1 MKELLLLLLIIT
13 SLQAKNFT
21 FTDQIGREV
30 SIEVPVKK
38 IVVMQHHSLDILA
51 QLKSQDKVIA
61 TEKNILS
68 DLGDYIKMMYPNI
81 DKLPKPGDLQNYNLE
96 EIIKLK
102 PDIVIAASQANLKQ
116 LQLLEELGIKTAVIS
131 LRLEG
136 KQENPQE
143 PVLKNANLAYTN
155 GLYDAINI
163 LANLVAKEDVAKE
176 LIDFCKESR
185 RILNEK
191 LKNVKTKLRVFVA
204 NENNKTYGNDKYVGV
219 ALENAKAIN
228 TAAKYFQGYKTYSF
242 ELLAKINPDVIL
254 VSDRYKNEYIKITN
268 DEQYKVLNA
277 VKNNKVLLLP
287 YYTKQWGNP
296 NTDSIALGEL
306 YLAYKF
312 YPDLISKDLLKKRI
326 EYFYKHFYGLDFN
339 DEIN

>member
-1 MKELLLLLLIIT
+1 
-13 SLQAKNFT
+13 
-21 FTDQIGREV
+21 
-30 SIEVPVKK
+30 
-38 IVVMQHHSLDILA
+38 
-51 QLKSQDKVIA
+51 
-61 TEKNILS
+61 
-68 DLGDYIKMMYPNI
+68 MMYPNI

-242 ELLAKINPDVIL
+242 ELLAKINPDIIL